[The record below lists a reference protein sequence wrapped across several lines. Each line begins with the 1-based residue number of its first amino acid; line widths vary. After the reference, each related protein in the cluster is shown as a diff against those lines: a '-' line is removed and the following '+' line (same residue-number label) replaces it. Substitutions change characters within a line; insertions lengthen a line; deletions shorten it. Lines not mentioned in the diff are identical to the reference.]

1 MTVIPMFPHLMLEA
15 ELLEDGD
22 LDEVVVGGIYGTVD
36 GPATRYVPLVGA
48 VTGATAA
55 VADAWRL
62 SRSDWKLGWAASEA
76 VAWTETPVLV
86 VVGEEVSERVCMVS
100 EMSIEMYISMYQ

>member
-1 MTVIPMFPHLMLEA
+1 MTVTPMSPHLMLEA

-22 LDEVVVGGIYGTVD
+22 SEGVVVGGVYGTVD
-36 GPATRYVPLVGA
+36 DDATRYVPLVGA

-62 SRSDWKLGWAASEA
+62 SRTNWKLDWAAAEA
-76 VAWTETPVLV
+76 VAWTETLVLV
-86 VVGEEVSERVCMVS
+86 LVGEEVSERVCVVS
-100 EMSIEMYISMYQ
+100 EMSTEMYISMYQ